1 MRREGS
7 ASSRF
12 RFEKKRCRSD
22 GARAIRTAVKQ
33 SHRGGW
39 KGAHGCAKKER
50 RRRRGEEPEQEE
62 SHVACGDG
70 TETGLVLG
78 HHAPRLDSPVRGKY
92 CYLYMTVDIF
102 SRFIVGWEIH
112 DEENAQYAKTLVQ
125 KAYLKEA
132 I

>member
-1 MRREGS
+1 
-7 ASSRF
+7 
-12 RFEKKRCRSD
+12 
-22 GARAIRTAVKQ
+22 
-33 SHRGGW
+33 
-39 KGAHGCAKKER
+39 
-50 RRRRGEEPEQEE
+50 
-62 SHVACGDG
+62 
-70 TETGLVLG
+70 
-78 HHAPRLDSPVRGKY
+78 VRGKY